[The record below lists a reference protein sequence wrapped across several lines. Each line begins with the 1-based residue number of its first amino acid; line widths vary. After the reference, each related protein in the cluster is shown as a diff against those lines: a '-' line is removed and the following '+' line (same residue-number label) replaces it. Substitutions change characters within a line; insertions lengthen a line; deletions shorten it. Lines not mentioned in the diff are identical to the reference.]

1 MPNDLPLEGETSPA
15 ELTTWISQH
24 LGRGAAP
31 DQITT
36 ELVSFGW
43 TRESASSIVNA
54 TRDTISVIVIK
65 SWLKIV
71 AGWVILLGGII
82 LLVLTWSLIAEGLRN
97 PGGIAFMGGFTVIMF
112 LFAAWLL
119 GSTTKIRFSPGYMVV
134 SRGHILLF
142 LWFLRT
148 KHISKDEAKSAFVA
162 SPWYLSDWGGG
173 RQAYQVRV
181 VRESGKAVI
190 LYWDFHEDVTDHLA
204 QRIREFGLKS

>member
-43 TRESASSIVNA
+43 TREIASSIVNA

-71 AGWVILLGGII
+71 WGCVRDPGLLAFLGG
-82 LLVLTWSLIAEGLRN
+82 L
-97 PGGIAFMGGFTVIMF
+97 PAFMF

-119 GSTTKIRFSPGYMVV
+119 GSTTKISFFPGYMVV
-134 SRGHILLF
+134 SRGHILLL

-162 SPWYLSDWGGG
+162 SPWYISELVWDT
-173 RQAYQVRV
+173 AYQVRV

-190 LYWDFHEDVTDHLA
+190 LYWDFDEDVADHLA
-204 QRIREFGLKS
+204 QRIREFGLES